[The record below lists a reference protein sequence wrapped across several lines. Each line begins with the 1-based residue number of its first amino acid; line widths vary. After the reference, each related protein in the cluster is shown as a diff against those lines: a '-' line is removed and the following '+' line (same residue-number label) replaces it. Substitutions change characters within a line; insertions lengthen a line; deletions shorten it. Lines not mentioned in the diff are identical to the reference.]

1 MNGPHSGDSGR
12 RKPYFYQARCSLMW
26 ADESSTVRQ
35 AVWMADIRTK
45 LGQILRCAALLALAA
60 VLLGIYH
67 RAPALAQAMDGDGGA
82 QLRGAFPPD
91 TGRYTPSAPV
101 PGPTLPANTTVVPR
115 IANPDSG
122 SPTSGQVNLVAL
134 LTVDGQ
140 RIDRGLVW
148 RVYEALRD
156 PRAPSKLLMTKRE
169 PSPTIDLEPGEYIV
183 NAAFGRA
190 DITRKIVVTPGTAT
204 SEKFVLNA
212 GGLKVRV
219 LVDGIAPPA
228 NAVSYDIMSSERDQ
242 LDNRVRV
249 LAGAKPG
256 VINRLNAGIYRIV
269 SRYGDANAK
278 VEADVTVEAGKLTE
292 ATVSHSAAR
301 VTFKLVAQAG
311 GDALP
316 DTQWTV
322 QGQDGRV
329 VTTSVGALPS
339 HILAPGT
346 YSVTAKS
353 ASGVFKRDFTL
364 ASGDVAQVEV
374 VMQ

>member
-1 MNGPHSGDSGR
+1 
-12 RKPYFYQARCSLMW
+12 
-26 ADESSTVRQ
+26 
-35 AVWMADIRTK
+35 MADIRTK
-45 LGQILRCAALLALAA
+45 LGPFLRRSALPMLAA
-60 VLLGIYH
+60 VLLSLGH
-67 RAPALAQAMDGDGGA
+67 VAAFAQAMDSDGGGA

-115 IANPDSG
+115 IAAPDSG
-122 SPTSGQVNLVAL
+122 SPTSGQVKLVAL

-140 RIDRGLVW
+140 RIDQGLVW

-156 PRAPSKLLMTKRE
+156 PRAPSKLLMTKRD
-169 PSPTIDLEPGEYIV
+169 PSPTVSLEPGEYIV

-242 LDNRVRV
+242 SDNRVRV
-249 LAGAKPG
+249 LTGAKPG
-256 VINRLNAGIYRIV
+256 VVNRLNAGIYRIV

-292 ATVSHSAAR
+292 ATISHSAAR
-301 VTFKLVAQAG
+301 VTFKLVTRAG

-364 ASGDVAQVEV
+364 ANGDVAQVEV

>member
-1 MNGPHSGDSGR
+1 
-12 RKPYFYQARCSLMW
+12 
-26 ADESSTVRQ
+26 
-35 AVWMADIRTK
+35 MA
-45 LGQILRCAALLALAA
+45 LVAA
-60 VLLGIYH
+60 VPVLVPAAHAQDPG
-67 RAPALAQAMDGDGGA
+67 AP

-91 TGRYTPSAPV
+91 TGRDAPTAIQ

-115 IANPDSG
+115 APSADGASAG
-122 SPTSGQVNLVAL
+122 SGQVNLVAL

-140 RIDRGLVW
+140 RIDKGLVW
-148 RVYEALRD
+148 RVFASTRD
-156 PRAPSKLLMTKRE
+156 PRAPTKLVMTKRDA
-169 PSPTIDLEPGEYIV
+169 SPTVDLQPGDYIV

-190 DITRKIVVTPGTAT
+190 DITRKITVTSGTAT

-212 GGLKVRV
+212 GGLKVKA
-219 LVDGIAPPA
+219 LVDGVEPPPNSVA
-228 NAVSYDIMSSERDQ
+228 YDILSSERDQ

-249 LAGAKPG
+249 LGGARPN

-301 VTFKLVAQAG
+301 VTFKLVNRVG
-311 GDALP
+311 GEALS

-322 QGQDGRV
+322 QTPEGQLV
-329 VTTSVGALPS
+329 MQSVGALPT
-339 HILAPGT
+339 HILAPGS

-353 ASGVFKRDFTL
+353 STGAYKRDFTL
-364 ASGDVAQVEV
+364 ANGEVAQVEV
-374 VMQ
+374 LMQ

>member
-1 MNGPHSGDSGR
+1 MANTLSSICSG
-12 RKPYFYQARCSLMW
+12 A
-26 ADESSTVRQ
+26 
-35 AVWMADIRTK
+35 
-45 LGQILRCAALLALAA
+45 LRALLGATAIAA
-60 VLLGIYH
+60 VVAG
-67 RAPALAQAMDGDGGA
+67 APVQAQVMDGDGT

-91 TGRYTPSAPV
+91 TGRTTPSAPM

-115 IANPDSG
+115 PTIGDRPSG
-122 SPTSGQVNLVAL
+122 ATNAQINLMAL

-140 RIDRGLVW
+140 PIDQGLVW
-148 RVYEALRD
+148 RIYASKRD
-156 PRAPSKLLMTKRE
+156 PRTPAALLMTKRE
-169 PSPTIDLEPGEYIV
+169 ANPTVTLEPGEYIV

-190 DITRKIVVTPGTAT
+190 DITRKITVMPGAAT

-212 GGLKVRV
+212 GGLKVKA
-219 LVDGIAPPA
+219 LVDGIEPPPNTIA
-228 NAVSYDIMSSERDQ
+228 YDILSSERDQ
-242 LDNRVRV
+242 SDNRVRV
-249 LAGAKPG
+249 LVGAKPN

-269 SRYGDANAK
+269 SHYGDANAK

-301 VTFKLVAQAG
+301 VTFKLVTRAG

-322 QGQDGRV
+322 QAPDGQLV
-329 VTTSVGALPS
+329 MQSVGALPT
-339 HILAPGT
+339 HILAPGK

-353 ASGVFKRDFTL
+353 SSGVFKRDFTL
-364 ASGDVAQVEV
+364 ANGDVAQVEV